1 MTLFEYPLKTE
12 YKNSIGRFLYVVVM
26 QKFGSC
32 KKFADSLDVSKQFIY
47 HMINGEVPV
56 RFAGYLA
63 RKYDFHPALLRYED
77 YIRLGGRESYETL
90 LKTCGF
96 ITRAERDYV
105 LEGKRVTDIK
115 SFLVKEDASIG

>member
-1 MTLFEYPLKTE
+1 MTLFEYPLKSE
-12 YKNSIGRFLYVVVM
+12 YKSSIGRFLYVLAM
-26 QKFGSC
+26 QKYGSC
-32 KKFADSLDVSKQFIY
+32 KRFADDIGVSKQFIY
-47 HMINGEVPV
+47 HMINVDIPV
-56 RFAGYLA
+56 RFAGYFA
-63 RKYDFHPALLRYED
+63 RRFDFHPAILRYED

-115 SFLVKEDASIG
+115 SFLAKEDASIG